1 MNTINQ
7 IGIFIQSIE
16 ISQIIDLI
24 IALAIVIGFLVLSP
38 LFSYQLTKL
47 FYRKEEE
54 EEKNRKIIRE
64 TSIYKALRIL
74 FNIIG
79 IYIAT
84 KILDLNTVQ
93 DEFCD
98 KCFRITIMWFI
109 AKAIASVFEAREE
122 ILEKANLKSKIGKND
137 MVMNFTGKILK
148 TILYVIAMYLS
159 LKEFGYDLG
168 GIVTGLGIGG
178 AVVVLAAQDIVKEA
192 FAGATL
198 FLDKPFDIGDWI
210 EVGEKSG
217 KVEDITVRSTKIR
230 TMEDTIV
237 TIQNDTIIKSTI
249 VNWGPINKRI
259 YKANLKLALETEEVT
274 IEKLLNRIRFVLKYN
289 KDIIKDSISV
299 QFDSISTDG
308 VNIAIYLET
317 PITDYKSYQTL
328 CNKINLTIMN
338 ILETQS
344 VNLAYPGQNIYIKS
358 NDESIQKTPKKIVK
372 PAKITKE

>member
-1 MNTINQ
+1 MNIINQ
-7 IGIFIQSIE
+7 VETFIQSIE

-24 IALAIVIGFLVLSP
+24 IALAVIIAFLVFSP
-38 LFSYQLTKL
+38 LFSYYLTRL
-47 FYRKEEE
+47 FYRKEEV

-64 TSIYKALRIL
+64 TTIYKTVRIL

-79 IYIAT
+79 FYIAT
-84 KILDLNTVQ
+84 KILDLNAAQ
-93 DEFCD
+93 DQFFD
-98 KCFRITIMWFI
+98 KCFRIALMWFI
-109 AKAIASVFEAREE
+109 AKAISGVFEAREE
-122 ILEKANLKSKIGKND
+122 ILEKANLKAKIGRND
-137 MVMNFTGKILK
+137 MFMNFTGKILK
-148 TILYVIAMYLS
+148 IILYVIAMYLS

-178 AVVVLAAQDIVKEA
+178 AIVVLAAQDIVKEA

-210 EVGEKSG
+210 EVGEQSG
-217 KVEDITVRSTKIR
+217 KVEDISLRSTKIR
-230 TMEDTIV
+230 TINDTIV
-237 TIQNDTIIKSTI
+237 TVQNDTIIKTTI

-289 KDIIKDSISV
+289 KDIIKDTISV
-299 QFDSISTDG
+299 QFDSIKTDG
-308 VNIAIYLET
+308 INIAIYLET
-317 PITDYKSYQTL
+317 PITDYAQYQAL

-344 VNLAYPGQNIYIKS
+344 ISLAYPGQNIYIKS
-358 NDESIQKTPKKIVK
+358 SEEDKAKTPKKIVK
-372 PAKITKE
+372 PSKITKE